1 MENIHY
7 RIVHASDGCCYAIPQ
22 GDEVGSGDIT
32 EAINSAIASGIVTS
46 YVKPQNEEVTATHS
60 NITGGS
66 YFAPEIV
73 DRENGSQIVCLPVG
87 SIICLKCSSTFKNI
101 IGKDYIECGDVFV
114 VTNKIANNGT
124 GPYIM
129 AVFNGNIDE
138 VTSISQEL
146 KKKHLGAGRYMA
158 LNAAD
163 FTSKKSW
170 VLVQKID
177 ADVD

>member
-1 MENIHY
+1 MENIQY
-7 RIVHASDGCCYAIPQ
+7 RIVHASDGCCYVIPQ
-22 GDEVGSGDIT
+22 GDEVGSDIA
-32 EAINSAIASGIVTS
+32 EAINSAIACGIVTN
-46 YVKPQNEEVTATHS
+46 YVKPQDEEVTSTHS

-66 YFAPEIV
+66 YFAPKLV
-73 DRENGSQIVCLPVG
+73 DRMNRTQIVCLPVG
-87 SIICLKCSSTFKNI
+87 SIICLKCSSTLQNI
-101 IGKDYIECGDVFV
+101 VGKDYIECGDVFV
-114 VTNKIANNGT
+114 VTNKIANSGN
-124 GPYIM
+124 GPYI
-129 AVFNGNIDE
+129 AAIANGQVDE

-170 VLVQKID
+170 ILVQKID